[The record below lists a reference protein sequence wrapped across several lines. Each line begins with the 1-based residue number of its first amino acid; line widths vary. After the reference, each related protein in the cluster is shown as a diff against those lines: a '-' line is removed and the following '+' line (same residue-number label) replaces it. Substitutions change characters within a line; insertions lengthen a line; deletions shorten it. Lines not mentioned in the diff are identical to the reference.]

1 MMSKRTDKRTQS
13 ALVRAVLMTLSAE
26 ITRNRK
32 RRGFSQDDLA
42 QRVGCSR
49 NTLRAIEAGR
59 PTVEIG
65 LFLEAAV
72 LLDIPLLGGDARNIK
87 LRGDYARREAELL
100 PQPRSVTEIFD
111 DF

>member
-1 MMSKRTDKRTQS
+1 MSKKVAARRQS

-26 ITRNRK
+26 IARNRK
-32 RRGFSQDDLA
+32 RRGFSQEDLA
-42 QRVGCSR
+42 QRIGCSR

-65 LFLEAAV
+65 LFLEAATV
-72 LLDIPLLGGDARNIK
+72 LDIPLLGGDDRDIR
-87 LRGDYARREAELL
+87 LRGDSARREAELL